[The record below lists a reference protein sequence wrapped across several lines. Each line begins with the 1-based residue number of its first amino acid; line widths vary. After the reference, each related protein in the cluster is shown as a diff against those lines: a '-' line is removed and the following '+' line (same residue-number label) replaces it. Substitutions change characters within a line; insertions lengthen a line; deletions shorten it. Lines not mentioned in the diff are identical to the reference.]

1 MLISQNS
8 TADLDHWLGF
18 PLYNGLAFVLPGETT
33 CQGIVTSTGQH
44 EMRVSAIVWT
54 DRKFQV
60 EQP

>member
-1 MLISQNS
+1 
-8 TADLDHWLGF
+8 
-18 PLYNGLAFVLPGETT
+18 LAFVLPGETT
-33 CQGIVTSTGQH
+33 CQGIGASTGQH